1 MPVRIYRR
9 MVHTALFILIGFT
22 ALPLLAQEGATM
34 TSTNADSLQRVQD
47 STLYAA
53 SVAIARDSTLLDE
66 YQKIITIYKARKRF
80 DEELKIAQQMVAANP
95 ASAIAYFSVGDA
107 QLDNGAPDL
116 AIEPLGKA
124 LVIEPAFVKVRVVLA
139 EAYAMLKSF
148 DTSLSHLDTAIKFN
162 PRYAQA
168 HMQKAA
174 LLTQLGRDSDA
185 VESYRAAAELLPDS
199 FTPWMKLARGLYK
212 AGRFDEAIDAV
223 QYATTLNENSSDAL
237 FLFAET
243 CERLGRITDAVAA
256 YESFMLRFPT
266 DRRALDAE
274 RAARELGSRP

>member
-1 MPVRIYRR
+1 MTVRIVRR
-9 MVHTALFILIGFT
+9 MVHSTLFILLGFA
-22 ALPLLAQEGATM
+22 ALPLLAQEGAPM
-34 TSTNADSLQRVQD
+34 SSTNVDSLQRVQD
-47 STLYAA
+47 SVFYAA
-53 SVAIARDSTLLDE
+53 SIAIAHDSTQLDE
-66 YQKIITIYKARKRF
+66 YQKIITIHKARKRF

-95 ASAIAYFSVGDA
+95 AAPTAYFAVGDA
-107 QLDNGAPDL
+107 QLDNGAPEL

-124 LVIEPAFVKVRVVLA
+124 LIIEPAFVRVRVVLA

-148 DTSLSHLDTAIKFN
+148 DTALCHLDTAITFN

-174 LLTQLGRDSDA
+174 LLTQLGRDNEA

-199 FTPWMKLARGLYK
+199 FNPWMKLARGLYK
-212 AGRFDEAIDAV
+212 AGRFEEAIDAV
-223 QYATTLNENSSDAL
+223 QYATTLNTNSSDAL
-237 FLFAET
+237 YLYAET
-243 CERLGRITDAVAA
+243 CEQLGRITDAITA

-274 RAARELGSRP
+274 RAARELAGRP